1 MAGIMFMSG
10 AIMGDFYGS
19 PYEFHSN
26 KNEEYVYNTI
36 LKGGEKSCQFTDD
49 TILTFAIMK
58 WLSSPRVDKLTLIKI
73 LKDFVRRYPSSYGTH
88 FAQWA
93 LSGSIQ
99 PYNSCGNGSAMRVS
113 PVGVYANSLEECL
126 ELAKLSAEVT
136 HNHPEGIKGAQAVA
150 AIVYLQNKGGWSID
164 KICKYI
170 TETFG
175 YDLNRTYKDIKPTYK
190 WDGTCQGCVP
200 EAIIIWRDEPDYYRA
215 IAKAIAL
222 GGDADTL
229 ACIVGSMYSSPR
241 EDTEREFPVKVLNTA
256 YYLINPEFS
265 EIATNFAT
273 SCINRTFDEAFR
285 IMAKE

>member
-1 MAGIMFMSG
+1 MFMSG

-19 PYEFHSN
+19 PYEFHPN
-26 KNEEYVYNTI
+26 KDEEYIYNTI
-36 LKGGEKSCQFTDD
+36 LKGGEKNCKITDD

-58 WLSSPRVDKLTLIKI
+58 WLSSPRVDKRTLIKI

-113 PVGVYANSLEECL
+113 PVGIYANSLDECL

-136 HNHPEGIKGAQAVA
+136 HNHPEGIKGAQAIA
-150 AIVYLQNKGGWSID
+150 AIVYLQYKGRWQRD
-164 KICKYI
+164 KICDYI
-170 TETFG
+170 TNTFG
-175 YDLNRTYKDIKPTYK
+175 YDLNRTYEEIKPNYK

-229 ACIVGSMYSSPR
+229 ACIVGSMYLPER
-241 EDTEREFPVKVLNTA
+241 EDTDRTFPYHLLDSA
-256 YYLINPEFS
+256 YYF
-265 EIATNFAT
+265 IAV
-273 SCINRTFDEAFR
+273 R
-285 IMAKE
+285 

>member
-1 MAGIMFMSG
+1 MFMSG

-19 PYEFHSN
+19 PYEFHPN
-26 KNEEYVYNTI
+26 KDEEYVYRTI
-36 LKGGEKSCQFTDD
+36 LKGGERNCKFTDD
-49 TILTFAIMK
+49 TFLTFAIMK
-58 WLSSPRVDKLTLIKI
+58 WLSSPRVDKTTLIKI

-93 LSGSIQ
+93 LSGSIH

-113 PVGVYANSLEECL
+113 PVGIYANSLEECL

-136 HNHPEGIKGAQAVA
+136 HNHPEGIKGAQAIA
-150 AIVYLQNKGGWSID
+150 AIVYLQNKKVCSISE
-164 KICKYI
+164 ICDYI
-170 TETFG
+170 AKTFG
-175 YDLNRTYKDIKPTYK
+175 YDLNRTYEEIKPNYK

-229 ACIVGSMYSSPR
+229 ACIVGSMYNAVR
-241 EDTEREFPVKVLNTA
+241 EGLEREFPVKISNAA
-256 YYLINPEFS
+256 YELINPEFA
-265 EIATNFAT
+265 EIAVNFVHAN
-273 SCINRTFDEAFR
+273 I
-285 IMAKE
+285 